1 MRKNKARKK
10 GKTAKILLSC
20 ILAAAL
26 GGIVFA
32 GISLVQRLQWKDPQE
47 ILQEYMACIASQEY
61 GKMYQMISKEES
73 GGITEEEFIERNAN
87 IYEGIEAENI
97 KIQFSMS
104 ARWIPLRERFI
115 LRTVPA
121 LWRESPAMSLYGKT
135 A

>member
-26 GGIVFA
+26 GGIAFA
-32 GISLVQRLQWKDPQE
+32 GVSLVQRLRWKDPQE

-73 GGITEEEFIERNAN
+73 GGITEE
-87 IYEGIEAENI
+87 
-97 KIQFSMS
+97 
-104 ARWIPLRERFI
+104 
-115 LRTVPA
+115 
-121 LWRESPAMSLYGKT
+121 
-135 A
+135 